1 MHKSLLHKL
10 AQKGQIKQQPAWGV
24 LTQRTKGT
32 FWVPLSSVFFFRDF
46 QLINITFINLLIDKE
61 KVETVADFILLGSK
75 ITAEGDSSH

>member
-10 AQKGQIKQQPAWGV
+10 PQKGQVKQQPAWGV
-24 LTQRTKGT
+24 LTKGKGN
-32 FWVPLSSVFFFRDF
+32 FLSSTLVRILFRDF